1 MEFLPKVMERDECAA
16 MIERLEEHFEVHGFG
31 LWAVEVPGEI
41 PCIGFVGLARQ
52 TFPAHFNP
60 SVEVGWRL
68 ARQAWGRGFASE
80 AAAAALAFGFEEAGL
95 GEIVSLTTPGNLRSQ
110 GVMRRIGMRRTPA
123 DDFQHPK
130 LAAGHPLRAH
140 VLYRLSREDWAR
152 RRLVLAG

>member
-1 MEFLPKVMERDECAA
+1 MEFLPKVMEPAESAA

-80 AAAAALAFGFEEAGL
+80 GAAAALAFGFEEAGL

-110 GVMRRIGMRRTPA
+110 GVMRKIGMRRTPA

-140 VLYRLSREDWAR
+140 VLYRLSREEWAR
-152 RRLVLAG
+152 RRFVRAG